1 MKRLIISLTALLSM
15 LPMAAQTVQGW
26 PANYGGVMLQAFSW
40 DDYDSSQWTVLESQA
55 DEFAPYFSLVWIPQS
70 GNCFAPGTDPSWRSM
85 GYDDY
90 FWFPGGDNYKSS
102 FGTEAQLRSLIKT
115 FKAKGIGTIADVVI
129 NHRRSQNGWFG
140 FPTETYNG
148 VTYSMSS
155 KDVCSNDDNGK
166 AKSNNPSATLG
177 KPDTGEDWD
186 GMRDLDHTSTNVQ
199 NTIKAYLDMLLNDL
213 GYTGFRYDMVLG
225 YAPTYTQMYNEA
237 SKPQFS
243 VGELWSGT
251 LPIKNW
257 IIGTGKTSAAF
268 DFQFKYVVRNAAS
281 GKNGTSTSVNYNYLD
296 IDNGDYNGY
305 LNYPLIS
312 NRESEG
318 QYRQWAITFVENHD
332 TQLRPDGS
340 SNGPL
345 VRDTVA
351 FNAYMLALPGT
362 PCVFLPHWADCKQD
376 IKSQIMVRQL
386 AGVVNTSSYEV
397 KYKNIKYFV
406 TSTTGNKGKLLCYL
420 GDQSRLTPE
429 ADWGVK
435 VLEGK
440 NYSYWLDRS
449 VNTAWISHASG
460 TYETDGDLT
469 VLLSA
474 VTNQDAKLVYTTDGS
489 EPKAD
494 SPVKLNSG
502 ATISIPNGFTTTLK
516 VGMVVNGAVTNVQTR
531 TYTVKAPYKFS
542 IPDFCKVNDGEIC
555 AFFEAPQSWNNTICC
570 WAWDDK
576 NYTGGNWPGVACT
589 MLGVAESGNNVWKW
603 TFDPDKYTGLYAGTM
618 PQYIIFNNSG
628 TNKTQDLDFVNGGYY
643 NKDGLVA
650 KVTSGI
656 STVMADRTAAGKVYT
671 LDGRQVNTTV
681 DNLPRGIY
689 VINGRKVIK

>member
-15 LPMAAQTVQGW
+15 LPMAAQAVQGW

-70 GNCFAPGTDPSWRSM
+70 GNCFAPDADPSWRSM

-148 VTYSMSS
+148 VTYTMSS

-177 KPDTGEDWD
+177 EPDTGEDWD

-199 NTIKAYLDMLLNDL
+199 NTVKAYLDMLLNDL
-213 GYTGFRYDMVLG
+213 GYTGFRYDMVKG

-243 VGELWSGT
+243 VGECWDSG
-251 LPIKNW
+251 PVIENW
-257 IIGTGKTSAAF
+257 IDGTGKASAAF
-268 DFQFKYVVRNAAS
+268 DFQFKYVVRNAAD
-281 GKNGTSTSVNYNYLD
+281 KFNYGNLD
-296 IDNGDYNGY
+296 KDNGEYYGT

-312 NRESEG
+312 NKEHDG
-318 QYRQWAITFVENHD
+318 QYKQWAITFIENHD

-345 VRDTVA
+345 NRDTVA
-351 FNAYMLALPGT
+351 FNAYLLAMPGT
-362 PCVFLPHWADCKQD
+362 PCIFLPHWTDYKQD

-386 AGVVNTSSYEV
+386 AGIVNTSNYEV
-397 KYKNIKYFV
+397 LKSNTYNQV
-406 TSTTGNKGKLLCYL
+406 VSTTGNNSKLLTVIGRQERY
-420 GDQSRLTPE
+420 TPD
-429 ADWGVK
+429 ASWVK
-435 VLEGK
+435 ILEGK

-542 IPDFCKVNDGEIC
+542 IPEFCKVNDGEIC

-576 NYTGGNWPGVACT
+576 NYTGGSWPGVACT

-628 TNKTQDLDFVNGGYY
+628 ANKTQDLDFVNGGYY

>member
-1 MKRLIISLTALLSM
+1 M
-15 LPMAAQTVQGW
+15 
-26 PANYGGVMLQAFSW
+26 
-40 DDYDSSQWTVLESQA
+40 
-55 DEFAPYFSLVWIPQS
+55 
-70 GNCFAPGTDPSWRSM
+70 
-85 GYDDY
+85 
-90 FWFPGGDNYKSS
+90 
-102 FGTEAQLRSLIKT
+102 
-115 FKAKGIGTIADVVI
+115 
-129 NHRRSQNGWFG
+129 
-140 FPTETYNG
+140 
-148 VTYSMSS
+148 
-155 KDVCSNDDNGK
+155 
-166 AKSNNPSATLG
+166 
-177 KPDTGEDWD
+177 
-186 GMRDLDHTSTNVQ
+186 
-199 NTIKAYLDMLLNDL
+199 
-213 GYTGFRYDMVLG
+213 
-225 YAPTYTQMYNEA
+225 
-237 SKPQFS
+237 
-243 VGELWSGT
+243 
-251 LPIKNW
+251 
-257 IIGTGKTSAAF
+257 
-268 DFQFKYVVRNAAS
+268 
-281 GKNGTSTSVNYNYLD
+281 
-296 IDNGDYNGY
+296 
-305 LNYPLIS
+305 
-312 NRESEG
+312 
-318 QYRQWAITFVENHD
+318 ENHD